1 MSNYRG
7 KHVARSRRAA
17 AVALILIAAAVMG
30 AAVFFV
36 WNSRRGGGEPRN
48 PGAGSAAGTPAGS
61 VSTPEPAVTTPA
73 PDVPKEPEAPPYD
86 FSRPV
91 PEREAVENSY
101 FDDAAFIGDSRTN
114 GFMLYSGIGTGED
127 LSATG
132 ISIFKLAERKSLTI
146 NGEKYTALEALAL
159 KEYGKVYI
167 ALGINELG
175 YNNDKGYYEKFCAA
189 IDEIR
194 RIQPS
199 AVIYI
204 QGLIPVNEK
213 QSQAHTGKN
222 YLTNDHLRTYNQ
234 LMQQVAEEKQVAYVD
249 VYEAFVDENGA
260 LPEGDSRDGVHL
272 YKESCQRWLEYLKT
286 HTVDFDVLYPDGPPA
301 VETPAPDTSA
311 EDGSVQE

>member
-7 KHVARSRRAA
+7 KHVARSRRIA
-17 AVALILIAAAVMG
+17 AVVLILIAAAVMG

-48 PGAGSAAGTPAGS
+48 PGAESAAGTSAGS
-61 VSTPEPAVTTPA
+61 VSTLEPAVSTLGPA
-73 PDVPKEPEAPPYD
+73 VPKEPEVPPYD

-194 RIQPS
+194 RIQPG

-286 HTVDFDVLYPDGPPA
+286 HTVDFDVLYPDGLPA